1 MWKGETHR
9 TIIGSNYSKEIVA
22 NLLLASLHAL
32 FLHQHGKGSNEAEG
46 MGAGWGMSA
55 KVQGVY
61 NCATLAHSCRVIS
74 IYKQLIFLIYP
85 RRAAQA
91 PAPVRDTHSSLPR
104 DETCHLPLATWL
116 VRVPA
121 QLPDGSADAR
131 VCEADGGQSFNPV
144 EKCTRRG
151 AVRGGEGGRREAALV
166 ANQSCTLPIGCHC
179 VLAVYDSDSDSN
191 FDSQSKLINFCTH
204 SIDSPALPQRGGQ
217 LERRCCSLCI
227 SNTLTATCLCL
238 LFFLQVWFQNRR
250 AKWRKREKF
259 MNQDKAG
266 YLLPDQ
272 GKQMIRS

>member
-1 MWKGETHR
+1 
-9 TIIGSNYSKEIVA
+9 
-22 NLLLASLHAL
+22 
-32 FLHQHGKGSNEAEG
+32 
-46 MGAGWGMSA
+46 MSA

-91 PAPVRDTHSSLPR
+91 PAPVRDTHISLPR
-104 DETCHLPLATWL
+104 DETCHMPLATWL

-144 EKCTRRG
+144 EKCTRREG
-151 AVRGGEGGRREAALV
+151 VRGGEGGRREAALV

-179 VLAVYDSDSDSN
+179 VLAVYDCDSDSDSN

-204 SIDSPALPQRGGQ
+204 SIDSPALP
-217 LERRCCSLCI
+217 CSAPTGWTI
-227 SNTLTATCLCL
+227 
-238 LFFLQVWFQNRR
+238 
-250 AKWRKREKF
+250 RKT
-259 MNQDKAG
+259 
-266 YLLPDQ
+266 LLPTLHIQ
-272 GKQMIRS
+272 HTHCNLSLFALLLAGLVPESTRQMAKT